1 MISDNVPGE
10 KMVTLLT
17 HDFRSVLGA
26 KSDVCYGTRAMSDN
40 VPGEKEA

>member
-1 MISDNVPGE
+1 MIEVI
-10 KMVTLLT
+10 LLT

-40 VPGEKEA
+40 VLGKKEARDGEIA